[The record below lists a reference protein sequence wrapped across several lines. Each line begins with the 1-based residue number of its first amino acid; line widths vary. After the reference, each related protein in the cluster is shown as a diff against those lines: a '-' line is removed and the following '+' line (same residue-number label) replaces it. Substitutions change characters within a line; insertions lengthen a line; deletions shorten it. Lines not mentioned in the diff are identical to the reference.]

1 MTQLESESGDLSN
14 RSLPQTSPDELES
27 VPEESPLLD
36 AIERFADFVDE
47 VFENPDSRFQVW
59 EGNADRVAIR
69 SIGRLLSK
77 WKHAGR
83 PDRPPY
89 SLIVRLSDRL
99 PQILKQVVEAP
110 KRILQRRRS
119 MQPLDRLREI
129 DSNCIRWITRQ
140 PGLSLVEKAGH
151 RRSILA
157 VERFESHDT
166 LENRVVLSL
175 LRLSI
180 ARSRDYLRQYRERFE
195 SHDRVRSVN
204 NFLRLCQWL
213 IAKPIFSEVSTL
225 RSMPRPNYVLLHD
238 DRYHRIWRGYLDIV
252 RQQRRRNILW
262 HFRQEVFSEMAFLA
276 FQNSLNACV
285 KERSSRKIAHRH
297 EMAIRQVPLHG
308 RVFEER
314 SSPPI
319 WHVSRDTN
327 VFVGNHAFAQL
338 VCIKGGGGIPP
349 HDLFLLRRE
358 GGRESTTFIR
368 FDLPDTLEPVITE
381 PRIQVSFDTVE
392 TTEPEANVKGVRFFC
407 PANLIENPCAFHDWM
422 RNWCHR

>member
-1 MTQLESESGDLSN
+1 MRQLESESGELSN
-14 RSLPQTSPDELES
+14 RSLPGAYPDELDS
-27 VPEESPLLD
+27 VPDESPILD

-47 VFENPDSRFQVW
+47 VFENPDSRFQAW

-69 SIGRLLSK
+69 SVGRLLSK
-77 WKHAGR
+77 WRHAGR

-129 DSNCIRWITRQ
+129 DSSCIRWVTRQ

-157 VERFESHDT
+157 VERFESYDT

-180 ARSRDYLRQYRERFE
+180 ARCRDYLRQYRERFE
-195 SHDRVRSVN
+195 SHDRIRSVN
-204 NFLRLCQWL
+204 NFLRLCQRL
-213 IAKPIFSEVSTL
+213 VANPIFCEVSTL

-238 DRYHRIWRGYLDIV
+238 DRYHRIWRAYLEVV

-262 HFRQEVFSEMAFLA
+262 HYRQEVFSEMAFLA
-276 FQNSLNACV
+276 FQYSLDACV
-285 KERSSRKIAHRH
+285 EERSSRKSAHRH
-297 EMAIRQVPLHG
+297 EMAIRQIPLQG

-327 VFVGNHAFAQL
+327 VFVGNHVFSQL
-338 VCIKGGGGIPP
+338 VCIKSDRDIPP
-349 HDLFLLRRE
+349 HDLFMLRRE
-358 GGRESTTFIR
+358 RGRESITFIR
-368 FDLPDTLEPVITE
+368 FDLPETLEPAVAE
-381 PRIQVSFDTVE
+381 SRIQVCFK
-392 TTEPEANVKGVRFFC
+392 TTESTGRDIDVQGTSFFC
-407 PANLIENPCAFHDWM
+407 PANLVENACAFHDWM
-422 RNWCHR
+422 RSWCHG